1 MKKVLSSDEIYDLI
15 KKSHEII
22 WDGYKYDIEYYNEE
36 YVELI
41 SKEDEDKIAIS
52 YYEMEIDLKS
62 NDDSYI
68 EFYGLKKIEIGE

>member
-22 WDGYKYDIEYYNEE
+22 SDGYKYDIEYYNEE

-41 SKEDEDKIAIS
+41 SKEDEDIIAIS
-52 YYEMEIDLKS
+52 YYEIEMDLNS

-68 EFYGLKKIEIGE
+68 EFYQLKRIEIGE